1 MNEKNLHF
9 SCEKLHWEF
18 KNDEICVIEW
28 NYFFI
33 RIFLLCL
40 VFPSTEASQSEKLRS
55 ETEDNERFFLLNP

>member
-1 MNEKNLHF
+1 MNKQIFHF
-9 SCEKLHWEF
+9 ICEKLHREF
-18 KNDEICVIEW
+18 RNDAICVIEW

-55 ETEDNERFFLLNP
+55 ETEDNKKFFLLNP